1 MANWLTKIVVGEG
14 NVIRERSFTNWNTF
28 DASEVVAAKEREKEK
43 ASADKSSARPPANS
57 NEDSDPPRD

>member
-28 DASEVVAAKEREKEK
+28 DASEVVAAKEKEK
-43 ASADKSSARPPANS
+43 ASAEKTSARSPANS
-57 NEDSDPPRD
+57 NEDSNTESD

>member
-28 DASEVVAAKEREKEK
+28 DASEVVAAKEKEK
-43 ASADKSSARPPANS
+43 ASKTSAQPATDS
-57 NEDSDPPRD
+57 NEDSTPERD